1 MNETKYIAQVFLA
14 SYRKMR
20 DAGIIMFIESTR
32 FKKRGPPLGRIVFG
46 EPQFVHFFAEIS
58 VRIFN

>member
-1 MNETKYIAQVFLA
+1 MEMEEWNKI
-14 SYRKMR
+14 YRPSIQMR

-32 FKKRGPPLGRIVFG
+32 FKKWGPPLGRTVFG